1 MPGVEIV
8 LIAKENFVL
17 FTPMLHEVAGSDVG
31 ATDVVQPLRKM
42 LRHTRVV
49 IAEIESIDLSR
60 KTVHFVQR
68 DLAQAFDL
76 TYDQLVLA
84 LGSITNFYR
93 TPGIEEHALTMKTL
107 GDAIV
112 LRNRVIEALDV
123 ADNHPDQMERR
134 RMLTVVVTGGG
145 FAGVETV
152 GAVNDLLRESM
163 KFYNNLKQ
171 DMLRVVL
178 VEASGAI
185 LPELGESLGRYAQEK
200 LKQRGVEVHLKTAV
214 AGYDGKEVVLSDG
227 TRIATRLVVWTAGVT
242 PPPLLS
248 GLPCTVQRGH
258 ILADEYLRVPGWPGI
273 WALGDCA
280 FVPDL
285 YNPGK
290 FCPPT
295 AQHATR
301 QATVLANNIVATMN
315 GRDPGPFKFKTLG
328 LLATIGRRTGVA
340 EILGMRFSGI
350 IAWCLWRAIYLGK
363 LPGLQKK
370 VRVALDWTLD
380 LVFSKDIVELPT
392 LRAPT
397 MSEAEEPAAP
407 IVRDHDLEH
416 TKR

>member
-1 MPGVEIV
+1 
-8 LIAKENFVL
+8 
-17 FTPMLHEVAGSDVG
+17 
-31 ATDVVQPLRKM
+31 VQ
-42 LRHTRVV
+42 
-49 IAEIESIDLSR
+49 
-60 KTVHFVQR
+60 
-68 DLAQAFDL
+68 
-76 TYDQLVLA
+76 
-84 LGSITNFYR
+84 G
-93 TPGIEEHALTMKTL
+93 
-107 GDAIV
+107 GD
-112 LRNRVIEALDV
+112 
-123 ADNHPDQMERR
+123 
-134 RMLTVVVTGGG
+134 
-145 FAGVETV
+145 
-152 GAVNDLLRESM
+152 
-163 KFYNNLKQ
+163 
-171 DMLRVVL
+171 
-178 VEASGAI
+178 AI

-227 TRIATRLVVWTAGVT
+227 TKIATRLVVWTAGVT
-242 PPPLLS
+242 PAPLLS
-248 GLPCTVQRGH
+248 DLPCSIQRGH
-258 ILADEYLRVPGWPGI
+258 ILADEYLRVPGWPGV

-280 FVPDL
+280 FVPDF

-301 QATVLANNIVATMN
+301 QATVLANNIVAAMS
-315 GRDPGPFKFKTLG
+315 GRDLHPFKFKTLG

-340 EILGMRFSGI
+340 EILGMRFSGL

-397 MSEAEEPAAP
+397 MSEAEEPPAP
-407 IVRDHDLEH
+407 ILHDHDLEH